1 MKRNRVLKISR
12 YGSSDT
18 QSLLQRCE
26 DASRNVSMN
35 EKKTVTMKQEEN
47 RKNNKYENEPSQSK
61 NAEAV
66 SSLCVGVQA
75 FNHVDYGQL

>member
-1 MKRNRVLKISR
+1 
-12 YGSSDT
+12 
-18 QSLLQRCE
+18 
-26 DASRNVSMN
+26 
-35 EKKTVTMKQEEN
+35 MKQEEK

-66 SSLCVGVQA
+66 SCPCVGVQA